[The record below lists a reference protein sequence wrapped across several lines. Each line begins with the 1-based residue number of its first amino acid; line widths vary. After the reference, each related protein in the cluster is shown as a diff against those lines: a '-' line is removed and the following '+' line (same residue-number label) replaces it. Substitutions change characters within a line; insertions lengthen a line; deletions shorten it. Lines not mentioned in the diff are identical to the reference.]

1 MAAASDVN
9 VTPAKT
15 TVSGDAAGF
24 LKISSTDAVSFQVQA
39 QAQTDDIANSAIT
52 TDKVA
57 DSAVTPAKILTTG
70 DADGVLHYP
79 TSGTIGS
86 GLAIGQ
92 VQTADI
98 ADSAVTADKIND
110 GAVTS
115 DKFGDKTVTTAKLA
129 DSAVTSLK
137 IGSSAVEINKI
148 SWNTKLDSYKP
159 EGYSHGG
166 VVVRY
171 RNDSRLNYAEKLSG
185 TIISDG
191 TLPATAL
198 VSDLQTLISSIPA
211 IVHGQSNSVT
221 VSANSVAQV
230 DVSFGSTLAEVPVV
244 FASLQTASGTAD
256 VSITVQSVTNAQAS
270 FIVTNH
276 TSADITDGTLDWL
289 AVAGR

>member
-24 LKISSTDAVSFQVQA
+24 LKISSSDAVSFQVQA
-39 QAQTDDIANSAIT
+39 QAQTDDIANSAVT
-52 TDKVA
+52 TDKVRDA
-57 DSAVTPAKILTTG
+57 AITPAKILTTG

-79 TSGTIGS
+79 ASGTIGS

-98 ADSAVTADKIND
+98 ADSAVTADKIAA

-115 DKFGDKTVTTAKLA
+115 SKFGDKTVTTAKLA
-129 DSAVTSLK
+129 DSAVTEGQIARNAVSISK
-137 IGSSAVEINKI
+137 IHWDS
-148 SWNTKLDSYKP
+148 KLASYTP
-159 EGYSHGG
+159 EGYSLGG

-171 RNDSRLNYAEKLSG
+171 RNSGLLGYAEKLSG
-185 TIISDG
+185 AIIADG
-191 TLPATAL
+191 SLPLTAL
-198 VSDLQTLISSIPA
+198 VSDLQTLINSIPA

-256 VSITVQSVTNAQAS
+256 VSIAVQSATRAQAS
-270 FIVTNH
+270 FTVTNH
-276 TSADITDGTLDWL
+276 TATDITGATLDWL